1 MPDAGRIVGEF
12 EELRVIGAGATARV
26 ISARA
31 ADGSLVLLKLGAPA
45 YARTLRDE
53 ARVLFRAR
61 GPATQTL
68 LAVIEVEPRSDGRLV
83 QQEGGAPALVLE
95 HRVGQT
101 LDNVWAHGASIDP
114 ERTAVQ
120 IANSLAAL
128 HHAGFAH
135 GDVKP
140 ANIVLDERGAFLI
153 DFGLSVPRETHLPLG
168 ATPRYLPRQAASLGT
183 AQTRDLHALGLVIA
197 ELVAPELRLLD
208 DPASALATLK
218 LPGRMGDVVRALVLD
233 DARSKPRASW
243 VAHFLDGAQTNET
256 ALASQR
262 EAHARTAYL
271 AMYPEALAGPHRAH
285 AEAHPWL
292 LEACEFSGQLGSQPP
307 QPLEPL
313 RPHQRREFL
322 VRLFGERATR
332 LEPSLLETISE
343 AQLCEVVR
351 RLGQAAAFELV
362 SLRQL
367 RLALLQPLA
376 DLSHTPQVRTH
387 HATASALALALS
399 ATPPEDWALE
409 QVEVTDAH
417 DPALVL
423 AGARALR
430 LMGQVG
436 RAFVLIERGLERSP
450 RDSALLAG
458 AAELARR
465 VGNVTLCEQLLQR
478 LAEVAPDAEI
488 RSRGAATRARLAFD
502 NGDPEA
508 AIRLLNAPETAPE
521 FEVLALAR
529 AVRGELEQARAV
541 LREGATVP
549 ADSEQ
554 RARLWGALGYVVAA
568 SDPQEAMEAFTRA
581 AEHATNAG
589 ALVEEATYLT
599 GLGAAAASLGHL
611 QAAATAAERAWLL
624 WESLGA
630 ADRATRALLNLG
642 AIHRMAGDQAI
653 ARFFATKAAEFAIR
667 AGDATAQLYAN
678 LVLADA
684 ADEGART
691 WLASLDRVPLPLPDQ
706 LLVAARL
713 LRYGALEL
721 EGERDRLD
729 EFARRPNTP
738 SGPRAEWLTARLEL
752 ARKRG
757 EATRAR
763 QFAVELVESSR
774 NCPVAALAPALFGA
788 AQVADEAGLV
798 DTARQ
803 AQRRLTELATLLL
816 QHAGDLRSTV
826 EKLDWVVAALAA
838 PSAVSAS
845 TPDQNFRLEQLVR
858 SLSNEASLRDLLRG
872 VLDALVAWT
881 RAERGVLL
889 LRGPDDRLI
898 PRAARNLHASDLSEE
913 QLQLSMTLAKRAL
926 DQRKPVLAMDAI
938 AELPDLHASVH
949 ALHLRS
955 VLVVPLIARGEAIGV
970 AYLDDRL
977 RQGTFGPHELE
988 WAATVATLAAAM
1000 VSRAM
1005 SEARLR
1011 RLMRKEA
1018 YLRKTLEEQLSQSL
1032 TQLSTIERSLADQR
1046 SELADHPFKAIIG
1059 RSQALRSTLSIAERA
1074 ARAEVHVLVLGESGT
1089 GKELLA
1095 AAIHKASPR
1104 RDKVFISENVAAIP
1118 DSLLESALFGHVKG
1132 AFTGADRSRMGLF
1145 EAADGGTLFLDE
1157 VGEMS
1162 LPMQTKLLRVLE
1174 DGIVRPVGSE
1184 RTRKVSVR
1192 VIAATHRNL
1201 EELVEKRTFREDLF
1215 YRLSVLPIRLPPLRE
1230 RRSDIPELVR
1240 AFVDRY
1246 ATNKGVSITQEALA
1260 YMEAHP
1266 FPGNVRQL
1274 ENIVRRAL
1282 ILSPDCV
1289 DLAHVTAQ
1297 PSGSLSPSHPLVDPA
1312 SIRLVAGKTLRDQ
1325 LDDVE
1330 RTLVHAALEA
1340 TKGNQTQAA
1349 KTLGISRFGLAKMM
1363 KRLGILDDHSAS
1375 S

>member
-1 MPDAGRIVGEF
+1 MPDPGRIVGDF
-12 EELRVIGAGATARV
+12 EQLRVIGAGATAQV
-26 ISARA
+26 VSARA
-31 ADGSLVLLKLGAPA
+31 PDGSLVLLKLGKPEHEL
-45 YARTLRDE
+45 TLRDE

-61 GPATQTL
+61 GPATQKIL
-68 LAVIEVEPRSDGRLV
+68 GVVAVERNASGRLV
-83 QQEGGAPALVLE
+83 QHEGGAPALVLE

-101 LDNVWAHGASIDP
+101 LEDLLAQGASIDL

-120 IANSLAAL
+120 VANSLAEL

-153 DFGLSVPRETHLPLG
+153 DLGLSVPRETHLPRG

-197 ELVAPELRLLD
+197 ELAAPELRSLD
-208 DPASALATLK
+208 DPAGALAELR
-218 LPGRMGDVVRALVLD
+218 LPGRIGDVVRALVLD

-243 VAHFLDGAQTNET
+243 VAHFLATTQEAEL
-256 ALASQR
+256 ALQR

-271 AMYPEALAGPHRAH
+271 ALYPEALDGPHQVH

-292 LEACEFSGQLGSQPP
+292 REACDFSTQLGNQPP
-307 QPLEPL
+307 LPLEPL

-332 LEPSLLETISE
+332 LEPALLETIGE
-343 AQLCEVVR
+343 TQLCEVAR
-351 RLGQAAAFELV
+351 RLGQSSAFEFV
-362 SLRQL
+362 NLRQL
-367 RLALLQPLA
+367 RLALSRPLA
-376 DLSHTPQVRTH
+376 ELSTQPQVRLLH
-387 HATASALALALS
+387 DNASASALALALS

-409 QVEVTDAH
+409 QVEATDAG

-430 LMGQVG
+430 LMGEVG
-436 RAFVLIERGLERSP
+436 RAFVLIQRGLEQSP
-450 RDSALLAG
+450 QDSALLAG

-465 VGNVTLCEQLLQR
+465 VGNVPLCEQLLQR
-478 LAEVAPDAEI
+478 LTATAPDAET

-508 AIRLLNAPETAPE
+508 AIRLLSAPEIAPE

-529 AVRGELEQARAV
+529 AMRGELDQARDV
-541 LREGATVP
+541 LREAASVP

-554 RARLWGALGYVVAA
+554 RARLWGALGYVVSAT
-568 SDPQEAMEAFTRA
+568 DPQEAMEAFTRA

-611 QAAATAAERAWLL
+611 QAAATASERAWLL

-642 AIHRMAGDQAI
+642 AVHRMVGDHAI
-653 ARFFATKAAEFAIR
+653 ARFFASKAAELASR
-667 AGDATAQLYAN
+667 AGDATARLYAN

-684 ADEGART
+684 GDEAARA
-691 WLASLDRVPLPLPDQ
+691 WLAALDRVPLPLPDQ

-713 LRYGALEL
+713 LRYGGLEL

-729 EFARRPNTP
+729 EFARRANTP
-738 SGPRAEWLTARLEL
+738 SGARTEWLTARLEF

-757 EATRAR
+757 EDTRAR
-763 QFAVELVESSR
+763 QLAVELVESSR
-774 NCPVAALAPALFGA
+774 SCPVAALGPALLSA
-788 AQVADEAGLV
+788 AKVTEAAGNV

-803 AQRRLTELATLLL
+803 AQRRLTELASLLV
-816 QHAGDLRSTV
+816 QHAGDLRSLV
-826 EKLDWVVAALAA
+826 EGVDWVAAGLAV

-845 TPDQNFRLEQLVR
+845 TPEQNFRLEQLVR

-872 VLDALVAWT
+872 VLDALVVWT

-898 PRAARNLHASDLSEE
+898 PRAARNLAASDLSEE

-1032 TQLSTIERSLADQR
+1032 TQLSTIERSLAEQR

-1059 RSQALRSTLSIAERA
+1059 HSQSLRTTLSIAERA
-1074 ARAEVHVLVLGESGT
+1074 ARADVHVLVLGESGT

-1174 DGIVRPVGSE
+1174 DGMVRPVGSE

-1246 ATNKGVSITQEALA
+1246 ATNKSVKITQDALA
-1260 YMEAHP
+1260 YLETHP

-1274 ENIVRRAL
+1274 ENVIRRAL

-1297 PSGSLSPSHPLVDPA
+1297 SSGSLSPSHPVVDPA

-1330 RTLVHAALEA
+1330 RTLVHAALQA